1 MKSKKEIFEG
11 YVLRLKEVLNTFNE
25 FCETQKNLKPSLRT
39 YCLAMA
45 LINIGGIVLIEIK
58 NLKFPIDRKYYKR
71 NGNHIWLKQEGDIIK
86 IGMDSFLTENAG
98 YLSYLTLDSNKF
110 SQGEAIGSF
119 ESAKFVSKFYSP
131 VGGEI
136 VNTNEEVIN
145 DPIRINKDPYNA
157 WIVEIRPTNFESDLN
172 SDDILDG
179 EEDIRKWIEE
189 ELKRLDED
197 ACQ

>member
-1 MKSKKEIFEG
+1 MSFAKPK
-11 YVLRLKEVLNTFNE
+11 
-25 FCETQKNLKPSLRT
+25 KNLRPSLRT
-39 YCLAMA
+39 YYMIIA
-45 LINIGGIVLIEIK
+45 LINVGGIVLIEIR
-58 NLKFPIDRKYYKR
+58 NLKFPVDRKYYKR
-71 NGNHIWLKQEGDIIK
+71 NGNHIWLKKEGDVIK

-98 YLSYLTLDSNKF
+98 YLSYLTLDSSKF
-110 SQGEAIGSF
+110 NQGEAIGSF

-157 WIVEIRPTNFESDLN
+157 WIVEIKPTNFESDLN
-172 SDDILDG
+172 SKDILDG
-179 EEDIRKWIEE
+179 EENIRKWIEE
-189 ELKRLDED
+189 ELERLDED